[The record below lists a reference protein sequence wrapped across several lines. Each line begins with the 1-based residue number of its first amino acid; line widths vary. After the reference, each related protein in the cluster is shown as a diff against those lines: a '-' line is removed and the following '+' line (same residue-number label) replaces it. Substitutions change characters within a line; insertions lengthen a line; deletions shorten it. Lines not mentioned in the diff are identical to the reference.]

1 MIIRDK
7 GAFIKGVLLLVTFAA
22 VLTGILLPLY
32 DGPNGQ
38 KQNGLSVSDDF
49 FNKLS
54 KDSANYLQEVTDEV
68 NQTVSDQAALDVT
81 VKMAKPED
89 AAGAAGIFTKAGF
102 AAQAKGAEVHVSG
115 ALKPMLLQFIADA
128 RIVFDNDPE
137 GKLKEFYGMDADKA
151 MTLVYQVANRS
162 IKVLQKDKLFAEASI
177 MNELNMRALEPA
189 VNFYGISGEPVM
201 KNLPAL
207 AGLLIF
213 YVVYTLW
220 YGYAIFFIF
229 EGIGMTMKKSKVK
242 KEV

>member
-1 MIIRDK
+1 MLIRNK
-7 GAFIKGVLLLVTFAA
+7 GTFTIGLVLLITFAA
-22 VLTGILLPLY
+22 VLVCILMPLY
-32 DGPNGQ
+32 GPEGN

-54 KDSANYLQEVTDEV
+54 KDSANYLQDVTDEV
-68 NQTVSDQAALDVT
+68 NTTVTDQTMLDVT

-102 AAQAKGAEVHVSG
+102 AAEAKGADIHVSG
-115 ALKPMLLQFIADA
+115 ALKPMLLKFIADA

-137 GKLKEFYGMDADKA
+137 GKLKEFYGMGSEKA
-151 MTLVYQVANRS
+151 LTLVYEVANRS
-162 IKVLQKDKLFAEASI
+162 IKVLQKDKHFAEASI

-189 VNFYGISGEPVM
+189 VNFYGINGEPVM
-201 KNLPAL
+201 KNIPAL
-207 AGLLIF
+207 TGLLVF

-220 YGYAIFFIF
+220 YGYAIFYLF